1 RVDEARARL
10 TAIAPRIQPG
20 AMSGTWGEFLRLR
33 GRLQAAAGQAIE
45 AYHDFGQSVS
55 VFELVGERYQA
66 GLSYLELG
74 RPGAGSGARSRAT
87 RYLADAAGLFE
98 SLGAAPEL
106 AETRSTIDRIPSAG
120 TGDYVG
126 VRMDG
131 DDAIV
136 RRLVEASAMPA
147 LLAREG
153 ATAV

>member
-1 RVDEARARL
+1 
-10 TAIAPRIQPG
+10 
-20 AMSGTWGEFLRLR
+20 
-33 GRLQAAAGQAIE
+33 
-45 AYHDFGQSVS
+45 
-55 VFELVGERYQA
+55 GERYQA

-74 RPGAGSGARSRAT
+74 RLAAGSGARSRAT
-87 RYLADAAGLFE
+87 RYLSDAAGLFE

-120 TGDYVG
+120 TGGYVG

-153 ATAV
+153 ATAVLEACEGQTAVVYVQRPGSPGSNVQLIAWSGGTEAEAREI